1 MRFFV
6 AKVCDEKS
14 FRTFMKH
21 WIYIMCLTFAFSSC
35 IEEYSISKN
44 ISNGQ
49 KQIVIQGHIRAGD
62 QSVFY
67 ISYAKSFGDM
77 TSSQETILNAKI
89 NIIGKNG
96 YESEK
101 AKFDIEQDRYC
112 IDTHS
117 LEPNTLYAVKVEAEG
132 EIYQS
137 EFLSLLDTPEI
148 EEINYTEQKDRIT
161 FYVSTIND
169 NDASRYYMWSFEEDW
184 EFTASVDF
192 ASFPKNYYYIQDT
205 YPMNCPETQTYY
217 RCWNHNESSNVYLA
231 STEHLDE
238 NSIKNQ
244 FLFSIPADDARIS
257 CVYSLLLKQFTLS
270 KEAYTYYSHIKKLTE
285 ENNGIFQ
292 PMPYEVYGNVNCISR
307 PEKKVL
313 GYILASN
320 ISTKRIFV
328 NAADFKKCIPIYTGV
343 CAETELPATTD
354 IYKKRQNVIFELKGG
369 AVLFYPS
376 GHNYDL
382 NDPWDIEFKG
392 NELLYSRQCVDCRMV
407 NGATNKRPN
416 FWPNFQ

>member
-1 MRFFV
+1 
-6 AKVCDEKS
+6 
-14 FRTFMKH
+14 
-21 WIYIMCLTFAFSSC
+21 
-35 IEEYSISKN
+35 
-44 ISNGQ
+44 
-49 KQIVIQGHIRAGD
+49 
-62 QSVFY
+62 
-67 ISYAKSFGDM
+67 
-77 TSSQETILNAKI
+77 
-89 NIIGKNG
+89 
-96 YESEK
+96 
-101 AKFDIEQDRYC
+101 
-112 IDTHS
+112 
-117 LEPNTLYAVKVEAEG
+117 
-132 EIYQS
+132 
-137 EFLSLLDTPEI
+137 
-148 EEINYTEQKDRIT
+148 
-161 FYVSTIND
+161 
-169 NDASRYYMWSFEEDW
+169 MWSFEEDW

-192 ASFPKNYYYIQDT
+192 ASFPKNYYYLQDT

-328 NAADFKKCIPIYTGV
+328 NAADFK
-343 CAETELPATTD
+343 
-354 IYKKRQNVIFELKGG
+354 NVFQSILESVQKL
-369 AVLFYPS
+369 
-376 GHNYDL
+376 
-382 NDPWDIEFKG
+382 
-392 NELLYSRQCVDCRMV
+392 
-407 NGATNKRPN
+407 
-416 FWPNFQ
+416 NFQQQRTSTKTTKCYIRAKRRSCTFLSFRT